1 MTKKTYKNKSKE
13 AEKEKENVTLNP
25 LENDIDPVIQSQ
37 PININSKIKSKKAQ
51 EERQKL
57 IQISKLVDQLRIM
70 TDQPTEEEMD
80 KKGAKLF
87 RRPEPPVEK

>member
-13 AEKEKENVTLNP
+13 AEKEKETVTIDPAQL
-25 LENDIDPVIQSQ
+25 DPVIQSQ

-57 IQISKLVDQLRIM
+57 SQISKLIDQLRIM
-70 TDQPTEEEMD
+70 TDQPTEAEMEE
-80 KKGAKLF
+80 KGAKLF
-87 RRPEPPVEK
+87 RRPEPPIEK